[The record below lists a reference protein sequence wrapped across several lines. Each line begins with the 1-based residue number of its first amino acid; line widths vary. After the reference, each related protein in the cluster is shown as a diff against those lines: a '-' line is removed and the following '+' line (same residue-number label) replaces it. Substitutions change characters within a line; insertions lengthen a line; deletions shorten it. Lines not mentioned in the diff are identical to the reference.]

1 MKKLTIFSTFVS
13 IIFILFITGCGGP
26 ASDGARIANRA
37 KEASEVEDFATRKLC
52 YETARLDYQ
61 ITKEKYSGDELK
73 AFEAAY
79 VKAGGAKYYN
89 PSGDGLK

>member
-1 MKKLTIFSTFVS
+1 MKILSKLFS
-13 IIFILFITGCGGP
+13 IIFVLFITGCGGP
-26 ASDGARIANRA
+26 ASDGARIANLA
-37 KEASEVEDFATRKLC
+37 KEASEMKDFAVRKLC

-61 ITKEKYSGDELK
+61 VTKEKYSGDELK

-79 VKAGGAKYYN
+79 VKAGGAEYYN